1 MKTMLPKLYM
11 SASLFVL
18 RILFIFYLYYLS
30 STRPRVKVLLHLVL
44 TKSNKTST
52 ILVLSTYRVELMGY
66 LLSPNKNHIY
76 KVI

>member
-1 MKTMLPKLYM
+1 M
-11 SASLFVL
+11 
-18 RILFIFYLYYLS
+18 
-30 STRPRVKVLLHLVL
+30 PRVKVLLHLVL